1 MFNEQQQIIIGTS
14 VHNTHI
20 YVSILQ
26 IAGAQLKADF
36 KTEYWSAQVI
46 DIIFRLHIS
55 FLTRLCPK
63 QDLRFSYSFA

>member
-36 KTEYWSAQVI
+36 KTEY
-46 DIIFRLHIS
+46 
-55 FLTRLCPK
+55 
-63 QDLRFSYSFA
+63 